1 MESFD
6 DLMAGHQHR
15 IHFFIRSMV
24 YQPDDARD
32 VLQDVNIILFRKKE
46 QFTMGTNFT
55 AWCLTIAR
63 YECLAYLA
71 RRKNIPWQ
79 ALDHGLIE
87 QIADRAEERT
97 DDVEKWLVALE
108 KCRRKLPAESADLL
122 ALRYEQ
128 KVGLE
133 TVAGRWGTSVGALKQ
148 KLLRIRSQLRECI
161 LRRCRTETSGGEDF
175 IP

>member
-1 MESFD
+1 
-6 DLMAGHQHR
+6 
-15 IHFFIRSMV
+15 
-24 YQPDDARD
+24 
-32 VLQDVNIILFRKKE
+32 
-46 QFTMGTNFT
+46 MGTNFT